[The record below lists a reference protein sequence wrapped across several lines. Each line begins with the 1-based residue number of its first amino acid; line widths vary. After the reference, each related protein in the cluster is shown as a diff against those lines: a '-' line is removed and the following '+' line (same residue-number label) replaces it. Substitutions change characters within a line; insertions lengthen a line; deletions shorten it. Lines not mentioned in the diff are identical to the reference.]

1 MMSDNS
7 NMSTM
12 KDQFEIQ
19 SSEPRGRISLT
30 RRKWLL
36 LGVSAAAA
44 VSLWPWPVF
53 ASQGEI
59 LSDEDGAPLATEA
72 GEALRG

>member
-7 NMSTM
+7 NMSAM

-19 SSEPRGRISLT
+19 SSEPRGRIPLT
-30 RRKWLL
+30 RRKWL

-44 VSLWPWPVF
+44 VSLWPWPAF
-53 ASQGEI
+53 ASQEEI
-59 LSDEDGAPLATEA
+59 LSDEDGAPLATET